1 MYTKMVQK
9 SISPIDN
16 LFCIWLISYM
26 RLAFHEALKIRYFR
40 HMQKINGL
48 FTNFLKERMA
58 GVQSFFQ
65 LWIIV
70 P

>member
-1 MYTKMVQK
+1 MVQNGFY
-9 SISPIDN
+9 PIDN
-16 LFCIWLISYM
+16 HIGIWLISYM
-26 RLAFHEALKIRYFR
+26 RLAFHKPLKKGYFR
-40 HMQKINGL
+40 DMQKYNSL
-48 FTNFLKERMA
+48 FTNFLKERMV